1 MRLSQVMIGSA
12 VIALLLAGCTTTGS
26 IAPQYVS
33 PDKYSSKSCDEL
45 SYEINRVSQL
55 ATAKEKEQSGL
66 SASGVGI
73 GIAGGRHGIYPTI
86 SFGVGKSNSTNNKK
100 NALSTLYGEHDAMV
114 LAARQKN
121 CTYAH
126 QIKIYGE

>member
-1 MRLSQVMIGSA
+1 MRLSHA
-12 VIALLLAGCTTTGS
+12 VIGTTFAALLLAGCAITSS

-33 PDKYSSKSCDEL
+33 PDKYSSKSCEEL

-55 ATAKEKEQSGL
+55 AAAKEKEQSGL
-66 SASGVGI
+66 SATGVGI

-100 NALSTLYGEHDAMV
+100 NALSALYGEHDAMV

-126 QIKIYGE
+126 SIKIYGE